1 MSCYSESGSKCGVA
15 DGTSVLG
22 LPSPTSDGDRDRSVA
37 PPDAFA
43 SAVPLLAGA
52 GSTTTTSSSLA
63 KSLKSHSV
71 GRVIIEMLPNH
82 LDIPKPRGRVA
93 STTPSASASTL
104 YHHRPPSPA
113 PSHESQASYDPL
125 PLPSPHSVSLS
136 QLASHEQ
143 TQAPTPTSTSMLQ
156 HTRMQP
162 QVHSIPHPVLCTIFG
177 AHHNDT
183 ENDKSDTLHGQ
194 VLPVVQLP
202 STPPSNT
209 NTIATVTPSV
219 SVSGSHSSEQGTLGC
234 SSMFP
239 RVVVVNPTPHP
250 TPPTTP
256 VLGGTASPCGV
267 AFDAHSGAT
276 VTSGAA
282 KTRSSTSASA
292 HLLPPLPLPGP
303 VVLSSG
309 IGTTGLAPHAWMLT
323 QTQAMMRGRVPE
335 QLQGPPS
342 MWMSHSSSSTAT
354 ATTVPDASP
363 LPVDTDVS
371 SILTAVP
378 DTSTGGVVDVLAQT
392 PVETCRFFLSG

>member
-1 MSCYSESGSKCGVA
+1 
-15 DGTSVLG
+15 
-22 LPSPTSDGDRDRSVA
+22 
-37 PPDAFA
+37 
-43 SAVPLLAGA
+43 
-52 GSTTTTSSSLA
+52 
-63 KSLKSHSV
+63 
-71 GRVIIEMLPNH
+71 
-82 LDIPKPRGRVA
+82 
-93 STTPSASASTL
+93 
-104 YHHRPPSPA
+104 
-113 PSHESQASYDPL
+113 
-125 PLPSPHSVSLS
+125 
-136 QLASHEQ
+136 
-143 TQAPTPTSTSMLQ
+143 
-156 HTRMQP
+156 MQP

-209 NTIATVTPSV
+209 NTVATVTPSV

-239 RVVVVNPTPHP
+239 RVVVNPTPHP

-256 VLGGTASPCGV
+256 ILGGTASPCGV
-267 AFDAHSGAT
+267 AFNAHSGAT

-292 HLLPPLPLPGP
+292 HLLPPLPLLGP

-342 MWMSHSSSSTAT
+342 MRMSHSSSSTAT
-354 ATTVPDASP
+354 ATTVPDALP
-363 LPVDTDVS
+363 LPADTDVS

-378 DTSTGGVVDVLAQT
+378 DTSAGGVVDVLART
-392 PVETCRFFLSG
+392 PVETHRFFLSR